1 MPSHPAP
8 PTAGPTAGPVVAPAA
23 RPDPAVTE
31 VAGARSGRRPR
42 WLRALR
48 GLRVLR
54 EVGVYVATLGLAA
67 LIDVLIGQMRQA
79 AVVVVLGGVA
89 LAVRRRWPLVAAAIP
104 VAALTWSQGA
114 GVPLLVLCYGA
125 GYRVTRRAHLSAWL
139 GGYAAVAVAVV
150 VLSWLRGAHELLSI
164 VVAQVAGL
172 ALAVA
177 LPMLAGV
184 YRAQRQALH
193 AALRDRAER
202 AERERAIVAEQA
214 RLRER
219 TRIAQDMH
227 DALGHQLALISIQA
241 ASLEVDTTLGDEQQ
255 ATVHQLGATARAAME
270 ELRAAVAALRQPE
283 PAADAAAEAD
293 GAAQA
298 GSQRDLDALI
308 ERARAAG
315 LQVHLVQ
322 DGEEQPL
329 SLLTRH
335 ALFRIVQESLTNAH
349 KHAPGQP
356 VTVSLRYEPGTLVA
370 EVRNRRPATQPSAV
384 AGGGQG
390 IIGMR
395 ERVRV
400 IGGLLRAGA
409 DGTDYRI
416 VAILP
421 YQTTATG
428 PDDAPPG
435 EQANT
440 MSVPASVPPARPAAN
455 LPLTGDPTGAD
466 RQAAHGGPAVW
477 GWGAAACIL
486 LLFAGSV
493 VVSVAT
499 NTSYLSRDVF
509 DAVQVG
515 QPEEAVTGRLPRP
528 LLQPSQEG
536 GAPPPKGARCRR
548 FLTSPA
554 DADEERGRSVGS
566 GYRLCFRDGRL
577 VDKQELPP

>member
-8 PTAGPTAGPVVAPAA
+8 PAAGLVVAPVA

-31 VAGARSGRRPR
+31 VAGAPSGRRPR

-54 EVGVYVATLGLAA
+54 EVGVYVATLGLAV
-67 LIDVLIGQMRQA
+67 LIDVLIGQVRQA

-89 LAVRRRWPLVAAAIP
+89 LAVRRRWPLVAATIP
-104 VAALTWSQGA
+104 VVAMTWSQGA

-172 ALAVA
+172 ALTVA

-255 ATVHQLGATARAAME
+255 GTVHQLGATARAAME

-298 GSQRDLDALI
+298 GSQRDLDGLI

-322 DGEEQPL
+322 DGEAQPL

-349 KHAPGQP
+349 KHAPGAA

-370 EVRNRRPATQPSAV
+370 EVRNRRPATQAPMA
-384 AGGGQG
+384 APGGGQG
-390 IIGMR
+390 VIGMR

-409 DGTDYRI
+409 DGADYRI

-421 YQTTATG
+421 YQTTATE

-440 MSVPASVPPARPAAN
+440 MSAPPAGLPAN
-455 LPLTGDPTGAD
+455 LPRAGDPTGPD
-466 RQAAHGGPAVW
+466 RQAAHGGLAVW
-477 GWGAAACIL
+477 GWGAAACVL

-499 NTSYLSRDVF
+499 NTSYLSRDVY

-536 GAPPPKGARCRR
+536 GAPPPKGARCRM

-577 VDKQELPP
+577 VDKQEIPP